1 MVFFP
6 FIYFRNAQELE
17 LQADVRDDPFNF
29 LLHISQNWAVSNLSI
44 LVQWTK
50 FVLTVALSIRKLSC
64 PLSVLL
70 KISFG

>member
-17 LQADVRDDPFNF
+17 LQADVGDDPFNF

-50 FVLTVALSIRKLSC
+50 FVLTVALSIGKLSC